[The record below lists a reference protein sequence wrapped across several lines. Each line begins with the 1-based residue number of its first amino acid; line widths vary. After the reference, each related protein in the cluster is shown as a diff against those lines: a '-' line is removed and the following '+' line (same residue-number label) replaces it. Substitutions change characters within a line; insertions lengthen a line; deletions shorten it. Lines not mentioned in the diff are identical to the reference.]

1 MDEFN
6 VMQTIPDLLLGITFG
21 ILSAFLFAVQN
32 VLFKSQKN
40 SISPTTANTIKIWI
54 GLATVSVIV
63 ILPFRPPGGV
73 IPFDTIMILAISVLF
88 GAAFGDLAYLIS
100 QNRVGVSVAFP
111 IAHTFPVFTYI
122 FSMIFLGEFFYITR
136 LGGVILAVMG
146 VIFVSKQ
153 ENAGK
158 EPHELLDTGLDRIG
172 ILLAVLASVMF
183 AIATLLIQV
192 GMTEIDPV
200 DGQFVRMFFGSLMM
214 VPIFILYRT
223 PGNTIP
229 TRRTMKIIIVG
240 SFFGF
245 AFGSL
250 LFVASIKYAGATI
263 SAVVGTT
270 APLFALPLSF
280 SHLKEHIT
288 SKVVGGTAL
297 TVIGVV
303 LAVVGVA

>member
-1 MDEFN
+1 MS
-6 VMQTIPDLLLGITFG
+6 DLSLGIIFG
-21 ILSAFLFAVQN
+21 ILSALLFAIQN

-54 GLATVSVIV
+54 GLAVISVIV
-63 ILPFRPPGGV
+63 ILPFRSPSELL
-73 IPFDTIMILAISVLF
+73 PFSTIMVLAISVLF
-88 GAAFGDLAYLIS
+88 GAAFGDLVYLTS
-100 QNRVGVSVAFP
+100 QNRVGVSIAFP

-122 FSMIFLGEFFYITR
+122 FSMIFLRELFYVTR
-136 LGGVILAVMG
+136 FAGVLLAVLG

-158 EPHELLDTGLDRIG
+158 EPDQSLDVGIDKIG
-172 ILLAVLASVMF
+172 ILLAILASVMF

-192 GMTEIDPV
+192 GMTEIDPI
-200 DGQFVRMFFGSLMM
+200 DGQLVRMFFGSLMM
-214 VPIFILYRT
+214 VPIFILFRK
-223 PGNTIP
+223 PGDTIP
-229 TRRTMKIIIVG
+229 NKSTMKIIIVG

-288 SKVVGGTAL
+288 SRVVGGTML

-303 LAVVGVA
+303 MAVIGVW